1 MTDLEAQRITALSDT
16 VWRRGEGEGSRLAA
30 LRSALALEHPLAW
43 ALAQAVELLHPVS
56 SAREEARQAN
66 ERWAR
71 ERGLP
76 PHLWGDR
83 VAARGPADPARPDRY
98 WRTQRRRLEVAL
110 CRQWVWP
117 RGALARIVQD
127 REPVH
132 LQVRALL
139 WISEREQLCR
149 LDADG
154 QPRGLDG
161 RVAQARALRLAHPAQ
176 RALRAQGRLLERVDG
191 AEAPFPQLARER
203 FGPEDLELDG
213 TGWYRPR
220 WREPLPLFRL
230 LRDLRRIGGWRL
242 TDGEDNG
249 TVAGFFLHDARA
261 DLTALWRLMNPQDQP
276 NYGYMLYGPFH
287 PPDTAVRV
295 GLLLLRGAWDRARI
309 GWSYGWP
316 PKRAPYFNIQPE
328 HLCEPRDADPIFLSE
343 LLRDVWA
350 VRAVEPRPAGA

>member
-1 MTDLEAQRITALSDT
+1 
-16 VWRRGEGEGSRLAA
+16 V
-30 LRSALALEHPLAW
+30 W
-43 ALAQAVELLHPVS
+43 ALAQAVELLHPVF

-110 CRQWVWP
+110 RRQWVWP
-117 RGALARIVQD
+117 RGALARIVRD

-176 RALRAQGRLLERVDG
+176 RALRAQGRLLERIDG
-191 AEAPFPQLARER
+191 AEAPFPQL
-203 FGPEDLELDG
+203 
-213 TGWYRPR
+213 
-220 WREPLPLFRL
+220 
-230 LRDLRRIGGWRL
+230 
-242 TDGEDNG
+242 
-249 TVAGFFLHDARA
+249 
-261 DLTALWRLMNPQDQP
+261 
-276 NYGYMLYGPFH
+276 
-287 PPDTAVRV
+287 
-295 GLLLLRGAWDRARI
+295 
-309 GWSYGWP
+309 
-316 PKRAPYFNIQPE
+316 
-328 HLCEPRDADPIFLSE
+328 
-343 LLRDVWA
+343 
-350 VRAVEPRPAGA
+350 